1 MTDLSV
7 PAPPRPS
14 QPVPVWKDYHRLT
27 RTGTY
32 GFLAALPLLALY
44 EGLILLVNTGPGMS
58 VRVGADVWIK
68 QFLAAFG
75 ATGMLVMGGVVLL
88 VGLGIVFRERKQHL
102 AIRPR
107 YFLWML
113 GESAVYAV
121 LSALLVSK
129 LVGLLFAMA
138 LAGPQGV
145 TLDWPTELALS
156 LGAGLYEELVFRVL
170 LVGGLFA
177 LMKRFRPQQPLGA
190 YIAAALVGALLFSA
204 VHYTGA
210 LGDAFT
216 LDSFTFRFLFGLLL
230 NALFLLRGFG
240 IAAWTHALYDVLVV
254 TVF

>member
-1 MTDLSV
+1 MKDLPP
-7 PAPPRPS
+7 PATPP
-14 QPVPVWKDYHRLT
+14 QPVPAWQDYHRLT

-44 EGLILLVNTGPGMS
+44 EGLILLVNTGQAMP
-58 VRVGADVWIK
+58 VRVGAEVWIK
-68 QFLAAFG
+68 QFLSAFG
-75 ATGMLVMGGVVLL
+75 ATGMLVMGGLVLL
-88 VGLGIVFRERKQHL
+88 LGLWIVFRERKQHL

-121 LSALLVSK
+121 FSALLVSK
-129 LVGLLFAMA
+129 LVGLLFAMIPS
-138 LAGPQGV
+138 GPQGASIS
-145 TLDWPTELALS
+145 WPTELALS

-177 LMKRFRPQQPLGA
+177 LLKRLWPQRPIGA
-190 YIAAALVGALLFSA
+190 YLAAALIGALLFSA